1 VSANAPVTE
10 DRLFEIE
17 SRKATPTTEDVE
29 VLLAE
34 VERLQRL
41 VAHVENKK
49 AYNTRRAARGFG
61 VVSASLMAITDDRR
75 PYTDEVRDAA
85 IHLISEKIQSV
96 QDPAGGTVILSLAK
110 DPLQQIN
117 VQLWIH
123 EWE

>member
-1 VSANAPVTE
+1 MSANAPIS
-10 DRLFEIE
+10 DDNLFEIE
-17 SRKATPTTEDVE
+17 SRKAAPTTEDVE

-41 VAHVENKK
+41 VAHVENEK
-49 AYNTRRAARGFG
+49 AHNARRAARGFG
-61 VVSASLMAITDDRR
+61 VISASLMVITDDRR

-85 IHLISEKIQSV
+85 IHLVAEKVQSV

-117 VQLWIH
+117 IQLWIH